1 MMERL
6 PARLWI
12 DALIRRASL
21 AGASAFVLQHGDEER
36 GDVLIKV
43 ARLDGTA
50 AAYAPSMN
58 LEGERIFLNLA
69 VQGIGS
75 DESAVDA
82 LELVHELADR
92 EVAAKA
98 RDGGELVE
106 CADLELLILATHH
119 RDHDPGGDGE
129 WQEDE

>member
-6 PARLWI
+6 PARLWA

-21 AGASAFVLQHGDEER
+21 AGASAFVIQHGDDDR

-69 VQGIGS
+69 VQGVGP
-75 DESAVDA
+75 DEKAVD
-82 LELVHELADR
+82 EYVR
-92 EVAAKA
+92 RAKA
-98 RDGGELVE
+98 RDSDVWIIEIEDREGRHFLTEPVE
-106 CADLELLILATHH
+106 KGA
-119 RDHDPGGDGE
+119 P
-129 WQEDE
+129 

>member
-6 PARLWI
+6 PARLWA

-21 AGASAFVLQHGDEER
+21 LGASAFVIQHGDDDR

-69 VQGIGS
+69 VQGVGP
-75 DESAVDA
+75 DEKAVD
-82 LELVHELADR
+82 EYVR
-92 EVAAKA
+92 RAKA
-98 RDGGELVE
+98 RDSDVWIIEIEDREGRHFLTEPVE
-106 CADLELLILATHH
+106 EGA
-119 RDHDPGGDGE
+119 P
-129 WQEDE
+129 